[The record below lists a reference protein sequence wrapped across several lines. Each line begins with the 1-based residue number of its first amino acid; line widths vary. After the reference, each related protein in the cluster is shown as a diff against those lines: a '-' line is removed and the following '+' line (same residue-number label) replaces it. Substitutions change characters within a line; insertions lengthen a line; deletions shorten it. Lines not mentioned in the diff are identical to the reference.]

1 MPGWHHRLHEHGFE
15 QTLGNSEG
23 QEGLGCC
30 SAWGHKESYVIEQL
44 TNNIDILKGHREEHG
59 PTNIAQ
65 ELFNFWF
72 SPSIETKNSK
82 KCFNSFKSYFK
93 N

>member
-1 MPGWHHRLHEHGFE
+1 MMKERRYKREEAIEISLLKNISGF
-15 QTLGNSEG
+15 
-23 QEGLGCC
+23 
-30 SAWGHKESYVIEQL
+30 QL
-44 TNNIDILKGHREEHG
+44 SKKNIYIYTFKKQNHNIDILKGHREEHG